1 MTQRASSPRGA
12 LAPETV
18 SFRSTDADRFG
29 WNSILPQRRPRE
41 IRRVGTIKAWHPRKN
56 LGVVLDD
63 GGTGNAVFT
72 SEDVA
77 PSDRNRI
84 EAGMTVTYIAVVS
97 QDGTVARQLRV
108 DDTTLPPPTPDTFI
122 LKGWR

>member
-1 MTQRASSPRGA
+1 MTQRASSQRGA
-12 LAPETV
+12 QAPD
-18 SFRSTDADRFG
+18 SSSIRNPDADRTE
-29 WNSILPQRRPRE
+29 WNSILPQSRPRE

-56 LGVVLDD
+56 LGVLLDE

-84 EAGMTVTYIAVVS
+84 AAGMTVTYIAVVS
-97 QDGTVARQLRV
+97 QDGTVARQLRA

>member
-1 MTQRASSPRGA
+1 MTQRASSQRD
-12 LAPETV
+12 APAPDSASV
-18 SFRSTDADRFG
+18 RNPDADRSD

-41 IRRVGTIKAWHPRKN
+41 IRRVGTINSWHPRKN
-56 LGVVLDD
+56 LGVVLDE

-97 QDGTVARQLRV
+97 QDGIVARQLRA
-108 DDTTLPPPTPDTFI
+108 DDTTLPPPTPDTFL